1 MKKSILSLAAAA
13 LLASCSFNDNEA
25 DHYVVVSGADD
36 TSYLKDVEG
45 CPKIHIREDDVK
57 IVQKEDYQELFEIKA
72 VGYEGICYFN
82 EKVEK
87 DRAVVK
93 PKFKVMRLSDSD
105 VTDVQFSYYLETVE
119 GPTSFLGRKTYF
131 ASANMPVGVNEME
144 FTADAGELTIPVPG
158 TYDLDIFLG
167 LIANA
172 YDLEYKKK

>member
-1 MKKSILSLAAAA
+1 MKKYILGLTAAAVLAA
-13 LLASCSFNDNEA
+13 CSFNRD
-25 DHYVVVSGADD
+25 DSSHYVVVSGSDD
-36 TSYLKDVEG
+36 TSYLKDVQG
-45 CPKIHIREDDVK
+45 CPKVHIRHDDVK
-57 IVQKEDYQELFEIKA
+57 IVQKENYQELFEIKA
-72 VGYEGICYFN
+72 VGYEGFCYFN

-93 PKFKVMRLSDSD
+93 PKFKVVRLSDSD

-131 ASANMPVGVNEME
+131 ASANIPVGVNEME

>member
-1 MKKSILSLAAAA
+1 MKKSILVLALTTVLAA
-13 LLASCSFNDNEA
+13 CSFSREDN
-25 DHYVVVSGADD
+25 HYVVVSGADD

-57 IVQKEDYQELFEIKA
+57 IVQQENYQELFEIKA
-72 VGYEGICYFN
+72 VGYEGFCYFN

-93 PKFKVMRLSDSD
+93 PKFKVTRLNDSD
-105 VTDVQFSYYLETVE
+105 VTDVRFSYYLEAVE

-131 ASANMPVGVNEME
+131 AKASMPVGVNEME